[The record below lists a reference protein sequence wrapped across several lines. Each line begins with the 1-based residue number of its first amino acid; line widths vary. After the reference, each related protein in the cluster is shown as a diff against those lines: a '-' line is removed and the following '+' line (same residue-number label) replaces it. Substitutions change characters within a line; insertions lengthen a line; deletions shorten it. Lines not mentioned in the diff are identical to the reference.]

1 MAEPVSPLIA
11 FSDHVA
17 LLVERASAGI
27 VAVHGGGR
35 WSSSGI
41 HWRPGV
47 IVTAEEVLERD
58 DDLTVTLPGGRKVAA
73 SLAGRDPST
82 DVAALRI
89 EAQSLPIASTA
100 DAGSL
105 RPGHV
110 ILAVGSFEGAP
121 AASFGLVGF
130 VGSAWQSLRGG
141 RSTDFCVLISR
152 SMHELR
158 AVLSST
164 RGDR

>member
-1 MAEPVSPLIA
+1 MAEPVSPLVT

-17 LLVERASAGI
+17 VLVERASASV
-27 VAVHGGGR
+27 VAVHAGGR

-58 DDLTVTLPGGRKVAA
+58 EELAVMLPGGRKVAA

-89 EAQSLPIASTA
+89 EAQSLPVAATA

-105 RPGHV
+105 RPGHM
-110 ILAVGSFEGAP
+110 ILRVGSFEGAP
-121 AASFGLVGF
+121 AAQALPG
-130 VGSAWQSLRGG
+130 AA
-141 RSTDFCVLISR
+141 
-152 SMHELR
+152 HE
-158 AVLSST
+158 
-164 RGDR
+164 GH